1 MDDSAKDL
9 TNCIESVEYFDVMD
23 FIKHLPIEL
32 EDKKRLLLGISAI
45 IVNTSEEACKSS
57 VAACMGLSVDNPTF
71 VAFYNNDIR
80 PATIVDIQNVYNDLV
95 NKCL

>member
-1 MDDSAKDL
+1 MDTTKDL
-9 TNCIESVEYFDVMD
+9 PNDIESVEYFDVMN
-23 FIKHLPIEL
+23 FIKHLPIKL

-57 VAACMGLSVDNPTF
+57 VAACMGLSTDNPTF
-71 VAFYNNDIR
+71 VAFYNNDIL
-80 PATIVDIQNVYNDLV
+80 PATRIDIQNVYNDLA